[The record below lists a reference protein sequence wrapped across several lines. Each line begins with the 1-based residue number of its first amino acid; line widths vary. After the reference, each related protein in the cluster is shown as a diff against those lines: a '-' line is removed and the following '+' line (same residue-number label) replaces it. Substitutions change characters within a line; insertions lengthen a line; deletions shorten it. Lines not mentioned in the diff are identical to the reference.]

1 MKDKCSEGEMVCLE
15 GVILDC
21 DVVMDGSF
29 EVVSRE
35 NFFFYFFFGG
45 GGMVCMVEVM

>member
-1 MKDKCSEGEMVCLE
+1 MKDKCSDGEMVCLE

-35 NFFFYFFFGG
+35 NVFFFFWGG
-45 GGMVCMVEVM
+45 GVCMVEVM

>member
-1 MKDKCSEGEMVCLE
+1 MKDKCSDGEMVCLE

-29 EVVSRE
+29 EVVGRE
-35 NFFFYFFFGG
+35 NVFGR
-45 GGMVCMVEVM
+45 CAWWR